1 MSVAR
6 IATRYA
12 KSLLDL
18 SVERGSLEL
27 VNADMAT
34 LRNAL
39 QNKEL
44 ALLLKS
50 PIIKADKKINV
61 VDAIFKGKIDELTLA
76 YLHLLINKG
85 REPFLAD
92 IATEFG
98 NQYKLLKKITAVKV
112 TTAAPLTDEVLNS
125 IKIKI
130 QQSGIAMENLE
141 VQTTVDPKLIGGF
154 VLEFDNKR
162 YDASVSHKLEQLKS
176 EFSKNLY
183 VKEF

>member
-1 MSVAR
+1 MSVVR

-18 SVERGSLEL
+18 SIERGSLEP
-27 VNADMAT
+27 VNSDMAT
-34 LRNAL
+34 LRSAL
-39 QNKEL
+39 QNKDL

-50 PIIKADKKINV
+50 PIIQADKKISAI
-61 VDAIFKGKIDELTLA
+61 DAIFKGKLDELTLA

-85 REPFLAD
+85 REPYLAD

-98 NQYKLLKKITAVKV
+98 NQYKILKKITAVKV
-112 TTAAPLTDEVLNS
+112 TTAVPMTDEVLNS

-141 VQTTVDPKLIGGF
+141 IQSTVDPKLIGGF

-162 YDASVSHKLEQLKS
+162 YDASVLHKLDQLKS